1 MAGLKCKSSQWATC
15 ENGTGQSHWMLCC
28 ATKISSSVVV
38 TASAE
43 FVSGNFPQQKRAS
56 LPSLLPFSREIAHIK
71 REGNS
76 LDPSP
81 CKITLKI
88 CSAPDLPLRLTEASG
103 KTALHFNF
111 STAQSYFLT
120 SPTRRDTKGSPL

>member
-1 MAGLKCKSSQWATC
+1 MAGWGCKSSQWSTC
-15 ENGTGQSHWMLCC
+15 DNGTGQSQWMLWC

-56 LPSLLPFSREIAHIK
+56 LSSLLPFSREIAHVKI
-71 REGNS
+71 EVNS

-88 CSAPDLPLRLTEASG
+88 CSAPDLPVRLTEASG

-111 STAQSYFLT
+111 SSAQSYFLT
-120 SPTRRDTKGSPL
+120 LSTSGDTEGSPL